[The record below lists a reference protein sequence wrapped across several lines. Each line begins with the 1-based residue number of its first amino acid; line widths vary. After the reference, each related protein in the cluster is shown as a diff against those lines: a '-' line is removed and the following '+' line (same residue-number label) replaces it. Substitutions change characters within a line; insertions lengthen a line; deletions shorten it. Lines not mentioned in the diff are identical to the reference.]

1 MAEEAPEHD
10 LCARVPP
17 ALALR
22 VFALLPAD
30 ARARAACVRRGW
42 RDALATSSAWLHL
55 NLSETSGV
63 AVKVN
68 CAVFEAAAAR
78 AGGQLVTLDVSGA
91 RGAICDKALV
101 AVVKQNAV
109 ALRELRAI
117 DFHKDGGNPM
127 LLPQDVGRCAAL
139 TRALLAA
146 APHLRVLE
154 ADMTTLMANAGSVL
168 RRQEPF
174 ERLSVA
180 TLSVVNRGSVPAD
193 TSPPALL
200 DLCDAM
206 AQNVSLRGLKLACVP
221 LSTPEVFDAFVDAAA
236 PKLTKLS
243 FFVCGLAPACEQAL
257 VRLLRSTT
265 LTDLC
270 IHERSGAPLID
281 AAAAPAVADALR
293 ANRTL
298 THLSLQCIKLWD
310 DMDAASAILGALTA
324 HSTLRILDL
333 CLNIIW
339 DNVDGADATVRKQAG
354 TLLGALIAADACAL
368 KALDIS
374 SCGLGDAAG
383 HGASAGRAGEE
394 HPSVLPDVRQQL
406 HDARVCAQPPAA
418 GGEAQHV
425 ADGPVGAVNRRVQHA
440 GGLPVDARG
449 RGVCCARGR
458 GGAHRSPSRCAAAI
472 IRQAPQP
479 PGAPQPLALIW
490 LSRRP
495 TEDTSMHARS
505 HELPLCQKN
514 TPASRSYVTVASCC
528 CSESLHLHG
537 LPRAGVKNVEAGEQ
551 TLSMAAARR
560 LRPRPQRP
568 QKRPDHSG
576 RYTGSPCLSCART
589 APSHRSRGAGT
600 SRTAAAMAGSQWLL
614 QS

>member
-1 MAEEAPEHD
+1 MA
-10 LCARVPP
+10 
-17 ALALR
+17 
-22 VFALLPAD
+22 
-30 ARARAACVRRGW
+30 
-42 RDALATSSAWLHL
+42 
-55 NLSETSGV
+55 
-63 AVKVN
+63 
-68 CAVFEAAAAR
+68 
-78 AGGQLVTLDVSGA
+78 
-91 RGAICDKALV
+91 I
-101 AVVKQNAV
+101 
-109 ALRELRAI
+109 
-117 DFHKDGGNPM
+117 
-127 LLPQDVGRCAAL
+127 
-139 TRALLAA
+139 
-146 APHLRVLE
+146 
-154 ADMTTLMANAGSVL
+154 LMADAGSVL

-180 TLSVVNRGSVPAD
+180 TLSIVNRGSVPAD
-193 TSPPALL
+193 TSPQALL

-374 SCGLGDAAG
+374 SCGLGDAGMAPVLAALAKNTHLFCLMCG
-383 HGASAGRAGEE
+383 NNCMTRAFAHNRLLPAVKRNTSLMGLSAQSTDEFNTPVDCPWTREAEAFVARAAVAGRTA
-394 HPSVLPDVRQQL
+394 VQ
-406 HDARVCAQPPAA
+406 
-418 GGEAQHV
+418 V
-425 ADGPVGAVNRRVQHA
+425 A
-440 GGLPVDARG
+440 
-449 RGVCCARGR
+449 
-458 GGAHRSPSRCAAAI
+458 
-472 IRQAPQP
+472 APQP
-479 PGAPQPLALIW
+479 SSGK
-490 LSRRP
+490 R
-495 TEDTSMHARS
+495 RS
-505 HELPLCQKN
+505 HRGR
-514 TPASRSYVTVASCC
+514 RS
-528 CSESLHLHG
+528 
-537 LPRAGVKNVEAGEQ
+537 PWR
-551 TLSMAAARR
+551 
-560 LRPRPQRP
+560 
-568 QKRPDHSG
+568 
-576 RYTGSPCLSCART
+576 
-589 APSHRSRGAGT
+589 
-600 SRTAAAMAGSQWLL
+600 
-614 QS
+614 